1 MKTLTPAKIN
11 LMLEIVG
18 RRADG
23 FHDLTT
29 WMLPIALYDSVEI
42 ELAKQDSFSAN
53 FPELGNDQSNL
64 VVRARDLFGE
74 VTGIRAA
81 YRITLEKK
89 IPMGAG
95 LGGGSSDAAATL
107 RLLNQI
113 HREPLDIPRQRELA
127 ARLGSDVAF
136 FLEARSAW
144 CTGRGEVVEQKEFD
158 RGLWICLF
166 KPDFG
171 VSTAA
176 AYQAYAQL
184 PDNQKKGEPV
194 ETKWGA
200 LRNDLERSVF
210 RKYLLL
216 AVIKD
221 WLREQP
227 ETIVSLMSGS
237 GSTMFTVVKDEAGG
251 RALTERFSAK
261 FGDKI
266 WNWVGRLN
274 PAENFEPRS

>member
-11 LMLEIVG
+11 LMLEIAG

-23 FHDLTT
+23 FHDLNT
-29 WMLPIALYDSVEI
+29 WMLPIALYDSVDI
-42 ELAKQDSFSAN
+42 EPAEQDTVSAN
-53 FPELGNDQSNL
+53 VPELLNDQSNL
-64 VVRARDLFGE
+64 VVRARNLFAQ

-81 YRITLEKK
+81 HRITLEKK

-107 RLLNQI
+107 RLMNQI
-113 HREPLDIPRQRELA
+113 HGRPLDIPRQRELA
-127 ARLGSDVAF
+127 ARLGSDVPF
-136 FLEARSAW
+136 FLEARSSW
-144 CTGRGEVVEQKEFD
+144 CTGRGEVMEQKEFD

-176 AYQAYAQL
+176 AYQVYAQL
-184 PDNQKKGEPV
+184 SYNQKQGESV
-194 ETKWGA
+194 ETKWGT

-210 RKYLLL
+210 RKYLVLP
-216 AVIKD
+216 VIKD

-237 GSTMFTVVKDEAGG
+237 GSTIFAVVKDEAGG
-251 RALTERFSAK
+251 RALVERFRGK
-261 FGDKI
+261 FGDRV
-266 WNWVGRLN
+266 WSWVGRLN
-274 PAENFEPRS
+274 PEND

>member
-1 MKTLTPAKIN
+1 MKILTPAKIN

-23 FHDLTT
+23 FHDLKT
-29 WMLPIALYDSVEI
+29 WMLPIALYDSIEI
-42 ELAKQDSFSAN
+42 QPAEQDTVSAN
-53 FPELGNDQSNL
+53 VPELLNDQSNL
-64 VVRARDLFGE
+64 VVRARDLFVE

-81 YRITLEKK
+81 HRITLEKK

-107 RLLNQI
+107 RLMNQI
-113 HREPLDIPRQRELA
+113 HGGPLDTPRQRELA
-127 ARLGSDVAF
+127 ARLGSDVPF
-136 FLEARSAW
+136 FLEARSSW
-144 CTGRGEVVEQKEFD
+144 CTGRGEVIEQKEFD

-176 AYQAYAQL
+176 AYQVYAQL
-184 PDNQKKGEPV
+184 SDNQKKGESV
-194 ETKWGA
+194 ETKWGT

-216 AVIKD
+216 PVIKD

-237 GSTMFTVVKDEAGG
+237 GSTIFAVVKDEAGG
-251 RALTERFSAK
+251 RALMERFRGK
-261 FGDKI
+261 FGDRV
-266 WNWVGRLN
+266 WSWVGRLN
-274 PAENFEPRS
+274 PENG

>member
-42 ELAKQDSFSAN
+42 EAAKQDSVSAN
-53 FPELGNDQSNL
+53 VSELRNDQSNL
-64 VVRARDLFGE
+64 VVRARDLFAE

-81 YRITLEKK
+81 YRITLEKN

-113 HREPLDIPRQRELA
+113 HRGPLDIPRQRELA

-144 CTGRGEVVEQKEFD
+144 CTGRGEVMGQKEFD

-166 KPDFG
+166 KPAFG
-171 VSTAA
+171 VSTAF

-184 PDNQKKGEPV
+184 PDNQKKGESV
-194 ETKWGA
+194 ETKWGT
-200 LRNDLERSVF
+200 LRNDLEQSVF

-216 AVIKD
+216 PVIKD

-237 GSTMFTVVKDEAGG
+237 GSTMFAVVKDQAGG
-251 RALTERFSAK
+251 RALVERFRAK

-274 PAENFEPRS
+274 PAENFESRS